1 MTFTES
7 YNEIFNTVKNDTD
20 KLNAAI
26 ADAIC
31 TDDSVRANLQR
42 FLNSPSKRI
51 RSLAAFLYL
60 RARGIDISDKQVELQ
75 VIVEL
80 IHNASLV
87 HDDVI
92 DGDSV
97 RRGQK
102 TLNSAFGNRMAIIS
116 GDYILSTVMKK
127 LTALK
132 SFELFELFSKTLEDM
147 CNGEILQFLN
157 LNKITS
163 IEENI
168 KKSYLKT
175 GTLFEASLSGA
186 MILAGSTQNI
196 DAGRFGR
203 KFGIAFQVRDDLVNI
218 TEKGAGDVL
227 AGIYNAPVIFSQ
239 SENVTALGIEKTK
252 DLLNNYLN
260 EAEECISDLA
270 ESKYK
275 SALFKLLE
283 LFKYE

>member
-1 MTFTES
+1 MTFTQS
-7 YNEIFNTVKNDTD
+7 YNEIFNTVKDDIDRVN
-20 KLNAAI
+20 LALEES
-26 ADAIC
+26 IC
-31 TDDSVRANLQR
+31 ANSQLLKDLQG
-42 FLNSPSKRI
+42 FLNSKSKRI
-51 RSLAAFLYL
+51 RSLLAFLYL
-60 RARGIDISDKQVELQ
+60 RANGIEVTAEQIELQ

-92 DGDSV
+92 DGDFE

-102 TLNSAFGNRMAIIS
+102 TLNNTYGNRMAIIS
-116 GDYILSTVMKK
+116 GDYILSVVMKK

-132 SFELFELFSKTLEDM
+132 SFDLFNLFSKTLDDM
-147 CNGEILQFLN
+147 CNGEIVQFMN

-163 IEENI
+163 IDENI

-186 MILAGSTQNI
+186 MILAENTQNLE
-196 DAGRFGR
+196 AGRFGR
-203 KFGIAFQVRDDLVNI
+203 KFGIAFQIRDDLANI
-218 TEKGAGDVL
+218 IEKDAGDIKS
-227 AGIYNAPVIFSQ
+227 GIFNTPVIFSQ
-239 SENVTALGIEKTK
+239 SKIVSASGIEKTK
-252 DLLNNYLN
+252 DLLNNYLV

-275 SALFKLLE
+275 SALLKLLE
-283 LFKYE
+283 LFKYD